1 MSRKRKLQTLLDSAL
16 EEGDTESFFQV
27 QSLDKTLNLLS
38 PSPIEQLEKR
48 FEALIKAKKFNDAK
62 VFLPIIA
69 AEKDPKLSKTLQ
81 DVVWESWVADFTV
94 YVRKNTHRYQGIN
107 FETPPKHRLQTK
119 FVFEA
124 EFLHNPAYTYQSQA
138 KGEIKH
144 FEESLMYLVRD
155 FITHKYHHQVLLDMK
170 WDIKGELGYEG
181 QILLNLEIKNIKL
194 RNRGYYD

>member
-1 MSRKRKLQTLLDSAL
+1 M
-16 EEGDTESFFQV
+16 FFLKIGYILV
-27 QSLDKTLNLLS
+27 FFHVLSLDEALGDILS
-38 PSPIEQLEKR
+38 PSPIAQLENR
-48 FEALIKAKKFNDAK
+48 FRALIKAKKFNDAK
-62 VFLPIIA
+62 VFLPIID

-124 EFLHNPAYTYQSQA
+124 EFLHDPAYTYRSQA
-138 KGEIKH
+138 EGEIKH

-155 FITHKYHHQVLLDMK
+155 FITHIY
-170 WDIKGELGYEG
+170 
-181 QILLNLEIKNIKL
+181 LEIMIINL
-194 RNRGYYD
+194 SYRGYFD